1 MKLRKKYKF
10 YIMFIILIMLSFSI
24 YIIYNIFFIIK
35 YIEGNPNNIM
45 YKNEVHD
52 KTRYKV
58 VLKENNFIKKNY
70 IGPHESYITSLV
82 DYIRTNFYYEYIG
95 NKNLHLNYEY
105 DIKANIISEFIDDK
119 SNKVSRP
126 IWNKKFIIL
135 ENIKGN
141 TNNAKLQLN
150 ETFDINLEYYN
161 NLTENFRTTLKLPIQ
176 SRIEFK
182 FSIKINSVLKN
193 DEKITKDHY
202 ILMTIPLETKVFDIK
217 INTNFS
223 EQEII
228 YNKNKKDNQT
238 IYVYIIIYIV
248 LFILNLITG
257 LYFIKSISN
266 RNKNKN
272 ILRINKILKD
282 YDDRIITVSNFINYE
297 KVEII
302 NVISFEELLN
312 LSEETLEPII
322 YWHKKNN
329 EVWFSILRNKI
340 LYRYIFRL

>member
-1 MKLRKKYKF
+1 M
-10 YIMFIILIMLSFSI
+10 
-24 YIIYNIFFIIK
+24 
-35 YIEGNPNNIM
+35 
-45 YKNEVHD
+45 
-52 KTRYKV
+52 
-58 VLKENNFIKKNY
+58 
-70 IGPHESYITSLV
+70 
-82 DYIRTNFYYEYIG
+82 
-95 NKNLHLNYEY
+95 
-105 DIKANIISEFIDDK
+105 
-119 SNKVSRP
+119 SRP